1 MLSAWKL
8 SSSLILDEDL
18 DGCSGTQRKILLFVW
33 TLCFQR
39 DKDER

>member
-18 DGCSGTQRKILLFVW
+18 DGCSGTQKILLFVW